1 MSQPSPLF
9 AEGYTLRLHGE
20 VEPGATERVSDGGAA
35 QAVPLGKF
43 IRRGASLIFLDQD
56 LDHGTMQR
64 VLLGQWA
71 LVRLTHDV
79 LVGYG
84 EV

>member
-1 MSQPSPLF
+1 M
-9 AEGYTLRLHGE
+9 
-20 VEPGATERVSDGGAA
+20 A

-43 IRRGASLIFLDQD
+43 VRRGASLIVLDQD

-64 VLLGQWA
+64 VLLGQWV
-71 LVRLTHDV
+71 LVRLTHDTY
-79 LVGYG
+79 VGYG